1 MLETLRQNLL
11 EKVVQYLDEMV
22 VFLWDDFEAL
32 VITSSINRALA
43 SIDWSNNAAR
53 RVPKERNP
61 DLRDF
66 YLYNMSSFSSYHLV
80 YVDESGC
87 DKRIG
92 FGWTDWSPL
101 GVTPVRIAWFQRE

>member
-1 MLETLRQNLL
+1 MLETLRQHLL
-11 EKVVQYLDEMV
+11 EKLFQYLDEIV
-22 VFLWDDFEAL
+22 VFLWDELEAL
-32 VITSSINRALA
+32 VITSSISRALA

-61 DLRDF
+61 DLRGF
-66 YLYNMSSFSSYHLV
+66 YLYNLSSFSSYHLV

-92 FGWTDWSPL
+92 FRRTGWSPL
-101 GVTPVRIAWFQRE
+101 GVK